1 MKVGVCMLRVTA
13 KQQLMREI
21 VELLSV
27 LTEEAKLVWGEK
39 GLHVTVVDG
48 SHVALLSA
56 TIADECFET
65 YEVEQVEIGL
75 ELGKMRDLLTLAGP
89 NDLVELDYDE
99 SFGAINVRVG
109 EVHRI
114 LRGVDPATMNN
125 PNIPSLDFKCKAT
138 IGSDRLSRSLRAAK
152 FVGEIVD
159 LSLDQTHMTVSI
171 TVEAGEGVNVRFESG
186 ELSELVCP
194 APTQSSYSLQFLDPL
209 TRKLAGGLTENVTL
223 EFQEKYPLRL
233 TWNSNQGGASW
244 TYFLAPRV
252 TNDP

>member
-1 MKVGVCMLRVTA
+1 MLRVTA

-27 LTEEAKLVWGEK
+27 LTEEAKLLWSEK

-48 SHVALLSA
+48 SHVALLPA

-65 YEVEQVEIGL
+65 YEVEKVEIGL

-99 SFGAINVRVG
+99 SVGAINVRVG

-125 PNIPSLDFKCKAT
+125 PNIPNLEFNHKAT
-138 IGSDRLSRSLRAAK
+138 VGSDRLSRSLRAAK

-159 LSLDQTHMTVSI
+159 LSLEKTHMTVSI

-194 APTQSSYSLQFLDPL
+194 SPTQSSYSLQFLDPL
-209 TRKLAGGLTENVTL
+209 TRKLASGLTEDVSL